1 MNKEA
6 KGTHDYIEDPRNL
19 EVLVYV
25 NGNFVPRQDAKISV
39 FDSGFLLGDGVW
51 EGIRLH
57 NGKLLFLEE
66 HLERLFW
73 GASKIDM
80 DLGKTLGQITDILY
94 DTVIKNEMF
103 TGVHLRLIVS
113 RGIKSTPYQDP
124 SFTITPPSIVVIPEY
139 KLPSPDVQ
147 KTGLKLVSVDTIR
160 GSENIQD
167 HRINSLSKFNC
178 IQACIEAKRKGGDEG
193 LMLDPHGYVST
204 CNSTHFFMVKS
215 GAVWTSTGKYCLG
228 GITRQN
234 VLDLCKT
241 HSIPVYE
248 KNFTL
253 SEVYEAD
260 EAFVTGTFAGIIPI
274 YEIDDHDISLLGEN
288 SLVQTLQNYYHE
300 LIEAESKK

>member
-1 MNKEA
+1 MRDEQ
-6 KGTHDYIEDPRNL
+6 GTHDYLEDPRNL
-19 EVLVYV
+19 EVLIYI
-25 NGNFVPRQDAKISV
+25 NGKFHPRQDARISV

-80 DLGKTLGQITDILY
+80 DMGKTLGEITDILY
-94 DTVIKNEMF
+94 ETIIKNDMF

-124 SFTITPPSIVVIPEY
+124 SFTISEPSIVVIPEY
-139 KLPSPDVQ
+139 KLPSPEVQ
-147 KTGLKLVSVDTIR
+147 SSGLKLVSVNTIR
-160 GSENIQD
+160 GSELIQD

-193 LMLDPHGYVST
+193 IMLDPHGYVST

-215 GAVWTSTGKYCLG
+215 GSVWTSTGKYCLG
-228 GITRQN
+228 GITRKN
-234 VLDLCKT
+234 VIDMCKSY
-241 HSIPVYE
+241 SIPVYE

-274 YEIDDHDISLLGEN
+274 YEIDDHDIEVLGSD
-288 SLVQTLQNYYHE
+288 SLVSRLQKYYHD
-300 LIEAESKK
+300 LIEAESSK

>member
-1 MNKEA
+1 MSKEA
-6 KGTHDYIEDPRNL
+6 KGTHDYLEDPRNS

-25 NGNFVPRQDAKISV
+25 NGKFFPRQDAKISV

-80 DLGKTLGQITDILY
+80 DLGKTLGEITEMVY
-94 DTVIKNEMF
+94 DTIIKNDMF

-113 RGIKSTPYQDP
+113 RGVKSTPYQDP
-124 SFTITPPSIVVIPEY
+124 SFTISEPSIVVIPEY
-139 KLPSPDVQ
+139 KLPSPKIQ
-147 KTGLKLVSVDTIR
+147 SSGLKLVSVNTIR
-160 GSENIQD
+160 GSELIQD

-178 IQACIEAKRKGGDEG
+178 IQACIDAHRKGGDEG

-204 CNSTHFFMVKS
+204 CNSTHFFMVKDKS
-215 GAVWTSTGKYCLG
+215 IWTSTGEYCLK

-234 VLDLCKT
+234 IIDICKT

-248 KNFTL
+248 RNFTL
-253 SEVYEAD
+253 SDVYSSD
-260 EAFVTGTFAGIIPI
+260 EAFVTGTFGGVVPV
-274 YEIDDHDISLLGEN
+274 YDVDDHELDVLPES
-288 SLVQTLQNYYHE
+288 SVVKALQSYYNE
-300 LIEAESKK
+300 LIGQESLI

>member
-1 MNKEA
+1 MSKEA
-6 KGTHDYIEDPRNL
+6 KGTHDYLEDPRNS

-25 NGNFVPRQDAKISV
+25 NGKFFPRQDAKISV

-80 DLGKTLGQITDILY
+80 DLGKTLGEITEIVY
-94 DTVIKNEMF
+94 DTIIKNDMF

-113 RGIKSTPYQDP
+113 RGVKSTPYQDP
-124 SFTITPPSIVVIPEY
+124 SFTISEPSIVVIPEY
-139 KLPSPDVQ
+139 KLPSPKIQ
-147 KTGLKLVSVDTIR
+147 SSGLKLVSVNTIR
-160 GSENIQD
+160 GSELIQD

-204 CNSTHFFMVKS
+204 CNSTHFFIVKS
-215 GAVWTSTGKYCLG
+215 GSVWTSTGKYCLG
-228 GITRQN
+228 GITRKN
-234 VLDLCKT
+234 VIDICNS

-274 YEIDDHDISLLGEN
+274 YEIDDHDITILGAN
-288 SLVQTLQNYYHE
+288 SLVSKLQKYYND
-300 LIEAESKK
+300 LIDLESRK

>member
-1 MNKEA
+1 MNKEVQ
-6 KGTHDYIEDPRNL
+6 GTHDYLDDPRNL

-25 NGNFVPRQDAKISV
+25 NGNFFPRQDAKISV

-51 EGIRLH
+51 EGIRLY

-80 DLGKTLGQITDILY
+80 DLGKSLGEITEILY
-94 DTVIKNEMF
+94 NTIIKNDMF

-124 SFTITPPSIVVIPEY
+124 SFTISKPSIVVIPEY
-139 KLPSPDVQ
+139 KLPLPKVQ
-147 KTGLKLVSVDTIR
+147 TSGLRLVSVNTIR
-160 GSENIQD
+160 GSEQIQD

-204 CNSTHFFMVKS
+204 CNSTHFFIVKS

-228 GITRQN
+228 GITRKN
-234 VLDLCKT
+234 VINMCKS

-260 EAFVTGTFAGIIPI
+260 ESFVTGTFAGIIPI
-274 YEIDDHDISLLGEN
+274 YEIDDHDIKVLGSN
-288 SLVQTLQNYYHE
+288 SFVSKLQEYYHD
-300 LIEAESKK
+300 LIELESKK